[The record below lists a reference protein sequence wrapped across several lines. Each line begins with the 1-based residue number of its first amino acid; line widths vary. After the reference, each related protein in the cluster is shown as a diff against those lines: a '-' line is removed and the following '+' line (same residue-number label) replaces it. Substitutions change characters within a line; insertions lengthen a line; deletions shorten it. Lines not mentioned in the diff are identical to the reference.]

1 MVMVRSD
8 NLSAHLR
15 QLAEK
20 YAQVLREALAQNL
33 VAVVLFGSVAR
44 GEAGPAS
51 DIDLFVV
58 LEDAPRG
65 MTQRRAL
72 LQAARE
78 ALLPDLEALWQ
89 QGVYADFVEI
99 IRSREEAERFHP
111 VYLDM
116 TEDAVILYDKD
127 GFFQGVL
134 ERLRRRLQALGA
146 RKERVG
152 RVWYWLLKPD
162 LQPGEVFEV

>member
-1 MVMVRSD
+1 MAHPE

-15 QLAEK
+15 GLAQK
-20 YAQVLREALAQNL
+20 YTQVLREILPKQL
-33 VAVVLFGSVAR
+33 VSVVLFGSVAR
-44 GEAGPAS
+44 GEAGPTS

-72 LQAARE
+72 LQKARE
-78 ALLPDLEALWQ
+78 ALLPDLETLWQ
-89 QGVYADFVEI
+89 QGVYTDFVEI
-99 IRSREEAERFHP
+99 IRSREEAQQFHP

-127 GFFQGVL
+127 GFLQGVL
-134 ERLRRRLQALGA
+134 KRLHRRLQELGA
-146 RKERVG
+146 RKERIG

-162 LQPGEVFEV
+162 LKPGEVFEV